1 MNKRLRLNEESA
13 HPHVNIIPCS
23 LSDVIFYLVSFQS
36 IKNNDENDVPRATGK
51 KHKGFR
57 VNKMETLVVCKSQ
70 WKSYLTRNGWMRV
83 WISPYCDDVF
93 LIIICF
99 IFTINRHCYAAQ
111 LWLLGLVSPV
121 HHVVLT
127 LSAPPKSEEWVCS
140 AAAPPRNRT
149 SSTHLNVIR
158 YLEIK
163 LYNATIQRQRRK
175 G

>member
-1 MNKRLRLNEESA
+1 VFRGGSYQTA
-13 HPHVNIIPCS
+13 HENACHTARHHTQPS
-23 LSDVIFYLVSFQS
+23 LSWNKSWGRAIDADDAAIDAAAVIDELLFQ
-36 IKNNDENDVPRATGK
+36 PRATGK

-140 AAAPPRNRT
+140 AATPPRWM
-149 SSTHLNVIR
+149 SPDS
-158 YLEIK
+158 
-163 LYNATIQRQRRK
+163 
-175 G
+175 